1 MSVDHSV
8 PVVHLHI
15 GGEART
21 AGSGGLHQHVYPATG
36 EVQGPVPL
44 AGPDDVD
51 AAVRAAQA
59 AYPLW
64 RSWRPADR
72 ARVLRRFGELM
83 ERDTAEIARLSVL
96 DNGMSA
102 AMSQP
107 LVGIMA
113 HWTAYYAGWADK
125 VEGRVTSF
133 PANQRELAYSMP
145 EPYGV
150 VGIILT
156 WNGPV
161 VSVGMK
167 LVPALAA
174 GNTVVMKPSELT
186 PYATEH
192 LMGLV
197 REAGIPDGVVNL
209 VLGGPA
215 TGDAL
220 VRHPLVQKV
229 SFTGGPATARKIL
242 AACAESLKPAV
253 LELGGKSAN
262 VLFPDADLDMAA
274 AVNAFSVLG
283 TLAGQGCAIP
293 SRMIVHA
300 DIYDDVAERVLAIVA
315 GMRCGDPFDPATAIS
330 PVVTRE
336 AQQRILAMIERAQA
350 DGATLLAGGRA
361 PGHLPQGFFVEPTV
375 FGDVDPASELG
386 QVEVFGPVLSL
397 MRFDTEEEAIQIAN
411 STEYGLASYVYT
423 KDVDRVQ
430 RMVTALRAGGVYV
443 NGASPVVGC
452 ELAFGGVGISGFGRE
467 GGEEGLFEF
476 LRTKAV
482 GIA

>member
-1 MSVDHSV
+1 MTVDLTV
-8 PVVHLHI
+8 PEVHLHI

-21 AGSGGLHQHVYPATG
+21 SGSGGVHHHVYPATG

-51 AAVRAAQA
+51 AAVRAAAA
-59 AYPLW
+59 AYPAW
-64 RSWRPADR
+64 RAWRPSER
-72 ARVLRRFGELM
+72 ARVLRRLGELM
-83 ERDTAEIARLSVL
+83 ERDADEIARLSVL
-96 DNGMSA
+96 DNGMTA
-102 AMSQP
+102 GMSQP

-113 HWTAYYAGWADK
+113 SWTSYYAGWADK

-167 LVPALAA
+167 LIPALAA
-174 GNTVVMKPSELT
+174 GNAVVIKPSELT

-192 LMGLV
+192 VMRLV
-197 REAGIPDGVVNL
+197 KEAGIPDGVVNL
-209 VLGGPA
+209 VLGGPE

-229 SFTGGPATARKIL
+229 SFTGGPSTARRIL
-242 AACAESLKPAV
+242 ATCAESLKPAV

-262 VLFPDADLDMAA
+262 IVFPDADLDMAV

-293 SRMIVHA
+293 SRMLVHS
-300 DIYDDVAERVLAIVA
+300 DVYDAVVERVVA
-315 GMRCGDPFDPATAIS
+315 MVDGMRCGDPFDPATVIS
-330 PVVTRE
+330 PVVTRQ
-336 AQQRILAMIERAQA
+336 AQERILAMIERAQA
-350 DGATLLAGGRA
+350 DGAKLLAGGRA
-361 PGHLPQGFFVEPTV
+361 PSHLPNGFFVEPTV
-375 FGDVDPASELG
+375 LGEVDPASELG

-397 MRFDTEEEAIQIAN
+397 MRFETEEQAIEMAN

-423 KDVDRVQ
+423 KDIDRIQ
-430 RMVTALRAGGVYV
+430 RMVTALQAGGVYI

-452 ELAFGGVGISGFGRE
+452 ELAFGGVGISGYGRE

>member
-1 MSVDHSV
+1 MTVDLTV
-8 PVVHLHI
+8 PAVHLHI
-15 GGEART
+15 AGEART
-21 AGSGGLHQHVYPATG
+21 RGSGGVHQHVYPATG
-36 EVQGPVPL
+36 QVQGPVPL

-51 AAVRAAQA
+51 AAVQAAQD
-59 AYPLW
+59 AYPQW
-64 RSWRPADR
+64 RAHRPAER
-72 ARVLRRFGELM
+72 ARLLRRLGELM
-83 ERDTAEIARLSVL
+83 ERDAAEIARLSVL

-102 AMSQP
+102 VMSQP

-113 HWTAYYAGWADK
+113 NWTAYYAGWADK

-133 PANQRELAYSMP
+133 PANQRELAYSLP

-167 LVPALAA
+167 LIPALAA

-197 REAGIPDGVVNL
+197 KEAGIPDGVVNL
-209 VLGGPA
+209 VLGGPD

-242 AACAESLKPAV
+242 AACADSLKPAV

-262 VLFPDADLDMAA
+262 VLFPDADLDTAV

-293 SRMIVHA
+293 SRMIVHD
-300 DIYDDVAERVLAIVA
+300 DIYDDVVQRVLGIVG
-315 GMRCGDPFDPATAIS
+315 GMRCGDPFDPTTVIS
-330 PVVTRE
+330 PVVTRQ
-336 AQQRILAMIERAQA
+336 AQQRILAMIERAQQ
-350 DGATLLAGGRA
+350 DGAKLLTGGRA
-361 PGHLPQGFFVEPTV
+361 PADLPDGFFVEPTV
-375 FGDVDPASELG
+375 LGDVDPASELG

-397 MRFDTEEEAIQIAN
+397 MRFQTEQQAIEIAN

-423 KDVDRVQ
+423 KDIDRVQ
-430 RMVTALRAGGVYV
+430 RMVTALKAGGVYV
-443 NGASPVVGC
+443 NGASPVTGC
-452 ELAFGGVGISGFGRE
+452 ELAFGGIGISGFGRE
-467 GGEEGLFEF
+467 GGQEGLYEF

>member
-1 MSVDHSV
+1 MTVDLTV
-8 PVVHLHI
+8 PEVHLHI

-21 AGSGGLHQHVYPATG
+21 SGSGGVHHHVYPATG

-51 AAVRAAQA
+51 AAVHAAQA
-59 AYPLW
+59 AYPAW
-64 RSWRPADR
+64 RAWRPSER
-72 ARVLRRFGELM
+72 ARVLRRLGELM
-83 ERDTAEIARLSVL
+83 ERDADEIARLSVL
-96 DNGMSA
+96 DNGMTA

-113 HWTAYYAGWADK
+113 NWTSYYAGWADK

-156 WNGPV
+156 WNAPV

-167 LVPALAA
+167 LIPALAA
-174 GNTVVMKPSELT
+174 GNAVVMKPSELT

-192 LMGLV
+192 VMRLV

-209 VLGGPA
+209 VLGGPE

-220 VRHPLVQKV
+220 VRHPLVQKI
-229 SFTGGPATARKIL
+229 SFTGGPSTARRIL
-242 AACAESLKPAV
+242 ATCAEFLKPAV

-262 VLFPDADLDMAA
+262 IVFPDADLDMAV

-293 SRMIVHA
+293 SRMLVHN
-300 DIYDDVAERVLAIVA
+300 DIYDAVVERVVSMVD
-315 GMRCGDPFDPATAIS
+315 GMQCGDPFDPATVIS
-330 PVVTRE
+330 PVVTRQ
-336 AQQRILAMIERAQA
+336 AQERILAMIERAQA
-350 DGATLLAGGRA
+350 DGAKLFAGGSA
-361 PGHLPQGFFVEPTV
+361 PSHLPNGFFVEPTV
-375 FGDVDPASELG
+375 LGDVDPASELG
-386 QVEVFGPVLSL
+386 QIEVFGPVLSL
-397 MRFDTEEEAIQIAN
+397 MRFDTEEQAIDLAN

-423 KDVDRVQ
+423 KDIGRIQ
-430 RMVTALRAGGVYV
+430 RMVTALQAGGVYI

-452 ELAFGGVGISGFGRE
+452 ELAFGGVGISGYGRE

>member
-1 MSVDHSV
+1 MTVDLTV
-8 PVVHLHI
+8 PDVHLHI
-15 GGEART
+15 GGETRT
-21 AGSGGLHQHVYPATG
+21 SGSGGVHHHVYPATG
-36 EVQGPVPL
+36 EIQGLVPL

-51 AAVRAAQA
+51 AAVRAADA
-59 AYPLW
+59 AYPAW
-64 RSWRPADR
+64 RAWRPSER
-72 ARVLRRFGELM
+72 ARVLRRLGELM
-83 ERDTAEIARLSVL
+83 ERDADEIARLSVL
-96 DNGMSA
+96 DNGMTA
-102 AMSQP
+102 GMSQP

-167 LVPALAA
+167 LIPALAA

-192 LMGLV
+192 VMRLV

-209 VLGGPA
+209 VLGGPE

-229 SFTGGPATARKIL
+229 SFTGGPSTARKIL
-242 AACAESLKPAV
+242 ATCAEFLKPAV

-262 VLFPDADLDMAA
+262 IVFPDADLDMAV

-293 SRMIVHA
+293 SRMLVHS
-300 DIYDDVAERVLAIVA
+300 DIYDAVVERVVA
-315 GMRCGDPFDPATAIS
+315 MVDGMRCGDPFDPATVIS
-330 PVVTRE
+330 PVVTRQ
-336 AQQRILAMIERAQA
+336 AQDRILAMIERAQA
-350 DGATLLAGGRA
+350 DGAKLLAGGRA
-361 PGHLPQGFFVEPTV
+361 PSHLPDGFFVEPTV
-375 FGDVDPASELG
+375 LGDVDPASELG

-397 MRFDTEEEAIQIAN
+397 IRFESEEQAIEIAN

-423 KDVDRVQ
+423 KDIDRIQ
-430 RMVTALRAGGVYV
+430 RLVTALHAGGVYI

-452 ELAFGGVGISGFGRE
+452 ELAFGGVGISGYGRE